1 MTDLL
6 YIAMVRVP
14 KHGWTVVSCSTDEF
28 DAQHDADT
36 FKEMG
41 YVAKVE
47 KTFVRI
53 TDASAMRIWRT
64 VQHRM
69 EQQAMNR

>member
-14 KHGWTVVSCSTDEF
+14 RHGWTVVSASTDED

-47 KTFVRI
+47 RTFVRI
-53 TDASAMRIWRT
+53 TDEAASRIWRT
-64 VQHRM
+64 WQQRC
-69 EQQAMNR
+69 EQEAMNR